1 MVYTKLMKICFGIAI
16 VVLLMSNVVFAV
28 TDLGENNDKVY
39 NGVMQVLF
47 KLQKYSWP
55 VAIIVLIYALYQY
68 YVIGSEAFEHKVA
81 GQGLIMGLSIFM
93 AILQSLPLI
102 YAILIIK

>member
-1 MVYTKLMKICFGIAI
+1 MIYTKLMKICFGIAI

-28 TDLGENNDKVY
+28 TDLGVNDDKVY

-55 VAIIVLIYALYQY
+55 VAIIILIYALYQY

-93 AILQSLPLI
+93 AILQSLPLL
-102 YAILIIK
+102 YAILIVK